1 MCKNQGGEM
10 KTKSIAI
17 LLAALIMA
25 LAVCCSAVSA
35 GRPIL
40 PSNETSDLS
49 VEITASAVGKLTS
62 NTDLEFTQGNGN
74 LIDNP
79 PLAAGEAQSTIGYF
93 EDTVATS
100 GSIYYTKNLYLDT
113 SSQGQASDNLLVV
126 REIDYTNDGDG
137 NGAGMLYST
146 EAVMI
151 DECATAATGSNPN
164 TCCNMPTD
172 APVDLPASC
181 VFVMSGSEVM
191 LKEGSVSSV
200 SSANTVN
207 EDINA
212 GIQLSYDVTVDGSGQ
227 TGNKTAEGKA
237 TVYTEALIM
246 EGSGNATNMTS
257 KVEYDESVTVSGL
270 IEIAMKTGYSSP

>member
-1 MCKNQGGEM
+1 M
-10 KTKSIAI
+10 KTKSVAI
-17 LLAALIMA
+17 LLAAIIMA
-25 LAVCCSAVSA
+25 LLVCCSAGGA
-35 GRPIL
+35 GRPIP

-49 VEITASAVGKLTS
+49 VEITAHAVGKLTS

-79 PLAAGEAQSTIGYF
+79 PLDAGEGQSTIGYF

-113 SSQGQASDNLLVV
+113 SSQSQASDNLLVV
-126 REIDYTNDGDG
+126 RDIDYNNDGDG

-146 EAVMI
+146 EAVSI
-151 DECATAATGSNPN
+151 DDCATASPGGDAG
-164 TCCNMPTD
+164 CCNLPTD

-181 VFVMSGSEVM
+181 VSVISGSEVI
-191 LKEGSVSSV
+191 LKEGSVTSV

-257 KVEYDESVTVSGL
+257 NVEYDESVTVNGL
-270 IEIAMKTGYSSP
+270 IELAMKTGYSSP

>member
-1 MCKNQGGEM
+1 M

-17 LLAALIMA
+17 LLAAIIMA
-25 LAVCCSAVSA
+25 LLVCCSAGSA
-35 GRPIL
+35 ALPMV
-40 PSNETSDLS
+40 PSNETSALS

-79 PLAAGEAQSTIGYF
+79 PLAAGEGQSTLGYV

-113 SSQGQASDNLLVV
+113 SSQTQASDNLLVV
-126 REIDYTNDGDG
+126 REIDYDNDGDG
-137 NGAGMLYST
+137 NGAGVLYST
-146 EAVMI
+146 EAVFI
-151 DECATAATGSNPN
+151 DACTNASESSAGTG
-164 TCCNMPTD
+164 CCQWPTD
-172 APVDLPASC
+172 TPEVVPASC
-181 VFVMSGSEVM
+181 ISVISGSEVI
-191 LKEGSVSSV
+191 LKEGSVTSV

-207 EDINA
+207 EDVNA
-212 GIQLSYDVTVDGSGQ
+212 GVQLSYEVSVDGSGQ

-246 EGSGNATNMTS
+246 EGSGNATNMTTN
-257 KVEYDESVTVSGL
+257 VEYKESVTVDGL